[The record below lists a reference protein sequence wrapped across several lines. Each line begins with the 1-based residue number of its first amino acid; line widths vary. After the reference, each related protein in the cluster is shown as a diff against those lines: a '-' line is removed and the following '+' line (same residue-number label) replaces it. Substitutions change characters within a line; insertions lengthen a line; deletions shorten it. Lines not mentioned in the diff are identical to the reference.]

1 MVSSERDRFKVL
13 TVGHARKRP
22 KSLARKL
29 LQIRQ
34 ALGISQGEMIKLL
47 GVDMLPNSIS
57 KYENDRNEPPTD
69 VLLAYTRLTRVPL
82 EQLVDD
88 ELELSLLR

>member
-1 MVSSERDRFKVL
+1 
-13 TVGHARKRP
+13 
-22 KSLARKL
+22 
-29 LQIRQ
+29 
-34 ALGISQGEMIKLL
+34 
-47 GVDMLPNSIS
+47 MLPNSLS

-88 ELELSLLR
+88 ELELSE

>member
-1 MVSSERDRFKVL
+1 M
-13 TVGHARKRP
+13 GHARRRP
-22 KSLARKL
+22 KSLGRKL

-34 ALGISQGEMIKLL
+34 ALGISQGEMIRRL

>member
-1 MVSSERDRFKVL
+1 M
-13 TVGHARKRP
+13 GYIRKRP

-29 LQIRQ
+29 LQIRR
-34 ALGISQGEMIKLL
+34 ALGISQGEMIKRL

-69 VLLAYTRLTRVPL
+69 VLLAYTRLSRVPL

-88 ELELSLLR
+88 ELELTFNQ